1 MQVNDSFVK
10 FNVDTGAAV
19 TALPASLMEKI
30 GLEVRPSQKMLR
42 GAGNQNL
49 VTKGEATVELR
60 VKGKRVYETVYL
72 VKNLVTPLLGKP
84 AIAKLKLIYI
94 KKC

>member
-10 FNVDTGAAV
+10 FKVDTGAAV

-49 VTKGEATVELR
+49 VTKG
-60 VKGKRVYETVYL
+60 K
-72 VKNLVTPLLGKP
+72 LLLSSESK
-84 AIAKLKLIYI
+84 AKECMKLFI
-94 KKC
+94 